1 MIRNNIEE
9 LSGEIKNIAKS
20 YLSSPKAELNLCMMM
35 QEIFEKAEAYAEKN
49 VSEAELKHMDCK
61 AGCSTCC
68 RVNVSVLMPEAV
80 IIKNFL
86 MKTKADPELDEQIFK
101 MKTLAKHIKYL
112 EEDERILANKPCAFL
127 NEKGACDIYP
137 VRPLICR
144 SVTSA
149 DSGACKEAMTM
160 LALNENILIPMN
172 IMQKS
177 VMDTAFIALASALG
191 EHGLKN
197 DSFEMTSAVLD
208 LM

>member
-1 MIRNNIEE
+1 MIRKNIED
-9 LSGEIKNIAKS
+9 LSGEITNIAEA
-20 YLSSPKAELNLCMMM
+20 YLSNPKAELNLCMMM
-35 QEIFEKAEAYAEKN
+35 QEIFEKAEAYAEQN
-49 VSEAELKHMDCK
+49 VSESELKHMDCK

-86 MKTKADPELDEQIFK
+86 MKTKAEPELDDQIFR
-101 MKTLAKHIKYL
+101 MKTLLKHIKYL

-127 NEKGACDIYP
+127 NDKGACDIYP

-149 DSGACKEAMTM
+149 DAAACKEAMTM

-177 VMDTAFIALASALG
+177 VMDTVFITLASALG
-191 EHGLKN
+191 KYGLN
-197 DSFEMTSAVLD
+197 DNSKEITQAVLE